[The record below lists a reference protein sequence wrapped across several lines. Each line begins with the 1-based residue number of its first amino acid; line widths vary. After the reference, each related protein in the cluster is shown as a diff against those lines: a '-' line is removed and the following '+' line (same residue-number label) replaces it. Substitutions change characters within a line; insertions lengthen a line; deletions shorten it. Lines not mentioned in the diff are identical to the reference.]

1 MIMTLGLFY
10 MASRGSIFAAVI
22 TVAVILLV
30 VKQIKLWTIASLV
43 LTITVAV
50 VLATPNIFNQHR
62 ALSKFETLVADKHL
76 DANDA
81 IRFDNWR
88 IAAKQVAKG
97 DTFWFGVGPMNF
109 SNIDRTQFHFDPPLR
124 IPPDMGHAHAHNMF
138 LTKLA
143 EEGLFGFAAFMFFY
157 LLMVVALIR
166 DWRAGRFLRWQAIGA
181 FGALAVSSIAGSF
194 NAPFYQEHAI
204 LAMTLLAI
212 YMSSKININRLD
224 RAKNDVRTRGIP

>member
-1 MIMTLGLFY
+1 M
-10 MASRGSIFAAVI
+10 
-22 TVAVILLV
+22 LLV
-30 VKQIKLWTIASLV
+30 IKRIKLWAITSLV
-43 LTITVAV
+43 AAIAVAIAV
-50 VLATPNIFNQHR
+50 ATPNIFNQHR
-62 ALSKFETLVADKHL
+62 ALSKFETLVAAKHL
-76 DANDA
+76 DSGDA

-88 IAAKQVAKG
+88 IAAKQTTEG

-109 SNIDRTQFHFDPPLR
+109 SNINRTQFHFDPPLR

-143 EEGLFGFAAFMFFY
+143 EEGMFGFAAFMFFY
-157 LLMVVALIR
+157 LLMVVTLIR

-204 LAMTLLAI
+204 LAMMLLAI
-212 YMSSKININRLD
+212 YMSSEVKITNHLERK
-224 RAKNDVRTRGIP
+224 KNDVRTRGIP